1 MQQVLTNFFRVCR
14 NVRFGFSM
22 GKSKK
27 VIVLAP
33 HSDDESIGCAGTIF
47 QLQSMGYEV
56 VIVLFTS
63 SADELSN
70 NEKGELR
77 LQEFQKAIE
86 MYENCREIHF
96 LYPDGKLTEFCTEA
110 KEQLTEIIEREEPG
124 IIFTPYIMDCHSDHK
139 CVSKM
144 LAEVVPHNDILVA
157 MYEVWVPILHPNYY
171 IDISEFWDK
180 KKSVLQ
186 CYPSQVNQ
194 YSILEK
200 AKELNG
206 LRAKLSMRRKVKYV
220 EAFKGIEAHEYI
232 DLVKILNTEAII

>member
-1 MQQVLTNFFRVCR
+1 MEHVLSNFFRACT
-14 NVRFGFSM
+14 NVRFGFPI

-27 VIVLAP
+27 VMVLTP

-56 VIVLFTS
+56 VIILFT
-63 SADELSN
+63 LSVEN
-70 NEKGELR
+70 SDGNEQGVTR
-77 LQEFQKAIE
+77 LKEFQNA
-86 MYENCREIHF
+86 MHLYQNCKEIHF
-96 LYPDGKLTEFCTEA
+96 LYPDGKLNQFSTEA
-110 KEQLTEIIEREEPG
+110 KEQLREIIEKEEPE
-124 IIFTPYIMDCHSDHK
+124 IIFTPYIMDYHLEHK
-139 CVSKM
+139 CVSRM
-144 LAEVVPHNDILVA
+144 LAEILPPKDIFVA

-186 CYPSQVNQ
+186 CYPSQLSK

-206 LRAKLSMRRKVKYV
+206 LRAKFSMRRKVQYV
-220 EAFKGIEAHEYI
+220 EAFKGIVAHEYI
-232 DLVKILNTEAII
+232 DLIQTLIAEAMI